1 MRNVLIA
8 LTAFLLFVS
17 TASAAEVDGLKL
29 HSTTTGNGSRTIVFV
44 HGWTC
49 DETSWAAQVAEFA
62 KSHRVITVDLPG
74 HGKSDGPKDGKFSLT
89 LFARAVEAVRAENR
103 ADRIVLVG
111 HSMGAPVIRE
121 YARLYPQHVV
131 ALVAVDGPLD
141 MRGFGEA
148 RDGRGAFAPPP
159 MTGPQGLKNREQM
172 INGMFT
178 PRTPEPVQK
187 HVMAMMMHAPEATAA
202 GAMAAMFDPSI
213 SRTSVIDVPAYA
225 IYAGTNTIPDVATV
239 RQVLPKFEATR
250 VEGTGHFVMMEK
262 PAEFNALL
270 TAYLQKVNF

>member
-1 MRNVLIA
+1 
-8 LTAFLLFVS
+8 
-17 TASAAEVDGLKL
+17 
-29 HSTTTGNGSRTIVFV
+29 
-44 HGWTC
+44 
-49 DETSWAAQVAEFA
+49 
-62 KSHRVITVDLPG
+62 
-74 HGKSDGPKDGKFSLT
+74 
-89 LFARAVEAVRAENR
+89 
-103 ADRIVLVG
+103 
-111 HSMGAPVIRE
+111 
-121 YARLYPQHVV
+121 
-131 ALVAVDGPLD
+131 
-141 MRGFGEA
+141 
-148 RDGRGAFAPPP
+148 